1 MAIPTS
7 NYAPRQWPIIQG
19 LSYSYTSEHFG
30 VLRQLGTTLAI
41 ERAASNGS
49 FDPPE
54 GYEDDKRM

>member
-1 MAIPTS
+1 MHPGSGLLYRDSPIPTYL
-7 NYAPRQWPIIQG
+7 NILGY
-19 LSYSYTSEHFG
+19 
-30 VLRQLGTTLAI
+30 LGTTLAI